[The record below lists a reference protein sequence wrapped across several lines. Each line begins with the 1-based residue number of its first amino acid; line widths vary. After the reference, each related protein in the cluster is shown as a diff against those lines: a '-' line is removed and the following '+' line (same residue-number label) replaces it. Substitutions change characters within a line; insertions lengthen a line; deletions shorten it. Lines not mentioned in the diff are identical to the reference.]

1 MRLMV
6 EWLRVVLGV
15 EVLIQGQVVLE
26 LLVKDMQVVL
36 TFIMVVVTTVVAEA
50 EELLQL
56 VKMVKTLLLCMLA
69 LVVLA
74 HRTLLPERIQM
85 GSTPRSLAVLPACS
99 FPVPAVVA
107 AEHGT
112 AATLAVTVGAAVAE
126 ELQAHTSVD

>member
-1 MRLMV
+1 MYWSVQAAAEAVPAPLAA
-6 EWLRVVLGV
+6 
-15 EVLIQGQVVLE
+15 
-26 LLVKDMQVVL
+26 
-36 TFIMVVVTTVVAEA
+36 VAEEAVA
-50 EELLQL
+50 EKAPSQAVPPPKHGRSL
-56 VKMVKTLLLCMLA
+56 LA

-112 AATLAVTVGAAVAE
+112 AATLAVTVGAAVAD
-126 ELQAHTSVD
+126 L